1 MKSIKKIP
9 VEADEQENGKLK
21 FLSEE
26 DTEVHINNIM
36 NDYEDIYK
44 GKYQNFED
52 LVFSYAIKIKGSI
65 VQASTFL
72 YSFLAVIIIELV
84 SCILEYCKLQ

>member
-9 VEADEQENGKLK
+9 VNAEEQEDGKLK

-26 DTEVHINNIM
+26 DTELHINNIM
-36 NDYEDIYK
+36 NDYEDIHK

-52 LVFSYAIKIKGSI
+52 LVF
-65 VQASTFL
+65 
-72 YSFLAVIIIELV
+72 
-84 SCILEYCKLQ
+84 

>member
-9 VEADEQENGKLK
+9 VNAEEQEDGQLK

-26 DTEVHINNIM
+26 DTELHINNIM
-36 NDYEDIYK
+36 NDYEDIHK

-52 LVFSYAIKIKGSI
+52 LVF
-65 VQASTFL
+65 
-72 YSFLAVIIIELV
+72 
-84 SCILEYCKLQ
+84 